1 MPRTRPQRGFTL
13 IELLIVVIVIGILAA
28 IAIPLYLGQ
37 RQKAKDAVVKEN
49 VHALQVGV
57 QSYAVDHGDAYPAS
71 GSIDDLTGSY
81 VDPWPRDPFQTDSAV
96 TYSAT
101 AKPGSYAYTATATGY
116 VLTGWMSSGEFSVG
130 GGTAGDPLSFA
141 SVSGDL
147 IALILGFYAEHGYWP
162 RSWAPYSFTD
172 LGLDPATYAAAM
184 NGVLYKP
191 VGSSVMARPAAG
203 YVMTVTDAAGA
214 TRTLTNNLNWN
225 LVYDARTG
233 RWYYRSIGAGQRDR
247 HLHPHGHPCLRHR
260 ALRSKHAPDGCVR
273 RSRRSGCRAG
283 SRRRRPP
290 SPSPGDLRTSSR
302 RWSRRWWCTGGR
314 TSRPDPRRTRCRR
327 W

>member
-1 MPRTRPQRGFTL
+1 MHSTRPQSGFTL

-71 GSIDDLTGSY
+71 GSIDDLTAGY
-81 VDPWPRDPFQTDSAV
+81 VDPWPRDPFRTGSAV

-116 VLTGWMSSGEFSVG
+116 VLTGWMSSGAFLVG
-130 GGTAGDPLSFA
+130 GGADDPLSFA

-147 IALILGFYAEHGYWP
+147 IALVLGFYAEHGRWP

-172 LGLDPATYAAAM
+172 LGLDPAAYAAPM
-184 NGVLYKP
+184 NGVLYKAG
-191 VGSSVMARPAAG
+191 GSSVTARPAAG
-203 YVMTVTDAAGA
+203 YVMTVTDAAGG

-225 LVYDARTG
+225 LVYDAKTG
-233 RWYYRSIGAGQRDR
+233 QWYYKTIT
-247 HLHPHGHPCLRHR
+247 
-260 ALRSKHAPDGCVR
+260 
-273 RSRRSGCRAG
+273 
-283 SRRRRPP
+283 
-290 SPSPGDLRTSSR
+290 PGNKIDISTLTV
-302 RWSRRWWCTGGR
+302 T
-314 TSRPDPRRTRCRR
+314 PV
-327 W
+327 

>member
-1 MPRTRPQRGFTL
+1 MSRARSRSGFTL

-37 RQKAKDAVVKEN
+37 RQKAKDAVVKEH
-49 VHALQVGV
+49 VHALQVGI
-57 QSYAVDHGDAYPAS
+57 QSYAVDHGDSYPES
-71 GSIDDLTGSY
+71 GSIDYLSGAY
-81 VDPWPRDPFQTDSAV
+81 VDPWPDNPFRGAVAMTYAAEADPGD
-96 TYSAT
+96 YR
-101 AKPGSYAYTATATGY
+101 YTKTPTGY
-116 VLTGWMSSGEFSVG
+116 SLTGWLSSGQFVAG
-130 GGTAGDPLSFA
+130 GSGEGDPLSFA

-147 IALILGFYAEHGYWP
+147 IALILAFYAEHGYWP
-162 RSWAPYSFTD
+162 RSWAPYSYTD

-233 RWYYRSIGAGQRDR
+233 QWYYKSIT
-247 HLHPHGHPCLRHR
+247 
-260 ALRSKHAPDGCVR
+260 
-273 RSRRSGCRAG
+273 
-283 SRRRRPP
+283 
-290 SPSPGDLRTSSR
+290 PGNEIDISTLTV
-302 RWSRRWWCTGGR
+302 TQA
-314 TSRPDPRRTRCRR
+314 
-327 W
+327 